1 MDEIEK
7 IFQQSDFSSE
17 NNGLETRIWNR
28 LADYKEANMP
38 IDKSKL
44 TKEMI
49 AKAANC
55 NSADEL
61 IALAKA
67 EGFTLTKEEAEAYLA
82 ELENMELDS
91 ADLDK
96 VAAGTR
102 VCYAVDGCG
111 YKN

>member
-1 MDEIEK
+1 
-7 IFQQSDFSSE
+7 
-17 NNGLETRIWNR
+17 
-28 LADYKEANMP
+28 MP
-38 IDKSKL
+38 IDMKKI

-49 AKAANC
+49 EKAEQC
-55 NSADEL
+55 KTSDDL

-67 EGFTLTKEEAEAYLA
+67 SGVTLTKEEAEAYLA
-82 ELENMELDS
+82 ELDNIELDS

-96 VAAGTR
+96 VAAGKR